1 MATTASGA
9 RRLWFYSEPFFGNT
23 TKTRDKSPALLL
35 ELLGPCANRTE
46 LLPPDL
52 KGHKISIYETSA
64 QCLEEETATHSSV
77 LAWRIPWAEEPGG
90 YSLWG
95 RREEDTAERLST
107 LNQDGPQ
114 GGSDA

>member
-1 MATTASGA
+1 M
-9 RRLWFYSEPFFGNT
+9 
-23 TKTRDKSPALLL
+23 RDKSPALLP
-35 ELLGPCANRTE
+35 ELPGPCANRTE

-52 KGHKISIYETSA
+52 KGHGISIYETSA

-95 RREEDTAERLST
+95 CREEDMAERLST
-107 LNQDGPQ
+107 LNQDGPH